1 MALSPRQLL
10 SAFAMNLTPGI
21 ELLRG
26 ATALLGWR
34 SDDATAW
41 NAPAGAAPHPR
52 GRTSPTGEPIADLA
66 IIFHGIGPAPAY
78 VPKAERPYWMAEKD
92 FAAFAV
98 AASAKAREFGVTPV
112 ATFDDGNRTDRF
124 IAALL
129 LKRYGI
135 RGIFFPCAGR
145 IGRLGYLS
153 ADDVRALDREG
164 FEIGSHGMNHVPW
177 TGVDD
182 KTLEGEIAGSKAVLQ
197 DILGHEIRSAAL
209 PFGAYNRRVLASLR
223 TAGYTTVYSSDP
235 GISQAD
241 QWFRRRWCYRADRSF
256 DVGQLA
262 AISKT
267 VRHEFVAA
275 SRNFVKSLR

>member
-1 MALSPRQLL
+1 MALSSRQLL

-21 ELLRG
+21 ELLRS

-34 SDDATAW
+34 SDDGIAFK
-41 NAPAGAAPHPR
+41 PRAGAAPHQQ
-52 GRTSPTGEPIADLA
+52 GRTSPTGEPLADLV

-124 IAALL
+124 IAAPL

-145 IGRLGYLS
+145 VGRLGYLS
-153 ADDVRALDREG
+153 AEDIRALDREG
-164 FEIGSHGMNHVPW
+164 FEIGSHGMEHVPW
-177 TGVDD
+177 TGLDD
-182 KTLEGEIAGSKAVLQ
+182 KALEREIAGSKAVLQ
-197 DILGHEIRSAAL
+197 EILGHEIHSAAL
-209 PFGAYNRRVLASLR
+209 PFGAYSRRVLAALR
-223 TAGYTTVYSSDP
+223 TAGYTTIYSSDP
-235 GISQAD
+235 GLSQAD
-241 QWFRRRWCYRADRSF
+241 QQFRRRWCYRADSPL
-256 DVGQLA
+256 DIGELSS
-262 AISKT
+262 ISKT
-267 VRHEFVAA
+267 FRHEVIAA
-275 SRNFVKSLR
+275 ARNCVKSLR